1 MILCPWIF
9 QHTSP
14 KNKSHIPITMP
25 WKGSIVHCLGTACV
39 SSHFFSQLSQTYA
52 FCVFLFHLGSIY
64 ILSIPDG
71 DCVLHSSYQRY
82 FFLLPLHSMESFA
95 EMRPTVLQHSAH
107 SGFVWFTCW
116 WAFELFLVWGYWMLW
131 VFLYELLSLCM
142 LFISLGE
149 MPWGGTTGSYAW
161 YVYF

>member
-39 SSHFFSQLSQTYA
+39 ITFFSVVSDE
-52 FCVFLFHLGSIY
+52 CFLCFPLPFRIHIHSKHSRWRLCPSFLVSEIFFPSSSPFHG
-64 ILSIPDG
+64 ILW
-71 DCVLHSSYQRY
+71 
-82 FFLLPLHSMESFA
+82 
-95 EMRPTVLQHSAH
+95 EMWPTVLQHSAH

-131 VFLYELLSLCM
+131 VFLYELLSLCI

-149 MPWGGTTGSYAW
+149 MPWGGTTGSYVW